1 MPDQTSR
8 PPRRRWLRWA
18 LIALG
23 VLVLLPAAGLAV
35 FIATFDAESQKPRI
49 QAAVQAAT
57 GRALTLDG
65 PIGVKFALVPTLTLE
80 DVALANAPG
89 GSRPQMATVRRIE
102 VELALLPLLSRQV
115 EVRRLVLQQPDIL
128 LETDASGRPNWV
140 FAPEGTAPAGSGQP
154 APAQTPADPAAS
166 ARDTGERLGIA
177 VNRVTIEDGR
187 VGWRDGQTGQTRALA
202 IPNLETRADDATS
215 PMRLAGRFALDGTP
229 FTLEG
234 ETGSLATLTDPSPAG
249 PWPLRL
255 VLEAAGTRIAAEGEV
270 AQPLQASG
278 WRLALDA
285 TVPELQRLAPLVP
298 DVPLPPLR
306 DISLTASLA
315 DSGATLPVL
324 SDLRLT
330 LGPAVLDALLPGLR
344 LASLTASLPR
354 QDQPLTLVAEAALN
368 GVPLRLA
375 GTLGAPMVLLPG
387 TPVRPWPVDL
397 ALSAGAATATLQ
409 GSIAD
414 ARAVT
419 GVDLVAA
426 LRVPELAALSPL
438 AGTDLPP
445 VRDIALDTRV
455 AERGP
460 AFAGGAFLRELRF
473 TSSAADAAGELI
485 YVVGQRR
492 GIAGDLASRRVD
504 LDALRTPA
512 ATPATAPAARPAP
525 PPAAQDDRVIPD
537 LPLPLEALRVL
548 DADLRWQIAEL
559 VAGGVTYQEVR
570 GALSVQNGK
579 GRLDPLTATLPGG
592 RISLRGAADV
602 TTTPPTVQLAA
613 RSEQIDL
620 AVLLPALGQ
629 PAQVAGLLGLD
640 IDLRGQGRDLRAVA
654 GTAHG
659 HVGASLVRGQ
669 VSARVLDSV
678 PAELRRL
685 VVPPGQTTQDIGLR
699 CLALRL
705 QVEDGMAKSRALLV
719 ETSIGRIGGEG
730 GLNLKSETLAF
741 RLLPD
746 VRLGG
751 ITVRAPVNVAGTL
764 RTPRIGV
771 SPEAAVA
778 GGLGAFLSLQQTPDR
793 NLQALAEAVGGS
805 RPALPD
811 CEPQLAIARGGQP
824 GPAPAAAPA
833 APAAEAPASPT
844 ESLGQ
849 NLPAPAQELLRG
861 LFGRGR

>member
-18 LIALG
+18 LIALS

-140 FAPEGTAPAGSGQP
+140 FAPEGTPPAGSGQP
-154 APAQTPADPAAS
+154 APAQTPADTAAS
-166 ARDTGERLGIA
+166 ARDTGQRLGIA

-202 IPNLETRADDATS
+202 IPSLETRAYDATS

-234 ETGSLATLTDPSPAG
+234 ETGSLATLTDPSPAD

-255 VLEAAGTRIAAEGEV
+255 VLQAAGARIAAEGEV

-315 DSGATLPVL
+315 DSGAALPVL

-354 QDQPLTLVAEAALN
+354 QDQPLTLAAEAALN

-387 TPVRPWPVDL
+387 TAARPWPVDL

-492 GIAGDLASRRVD
+492 GIAGDLTSRRVD

-512 ATPATAPAARPAP
+512 ATPAAAPAAAPAP

-548 DADLRWQIAEL
+548 DADLRWQVAAL

-579 GRLDPLTATLPGG
+579 GRLDPLTAMLPGG

-654 GTAHG
+654 GSAHG

-678 PAELRRL
+678 PVELRRL
-685 VVPPGQTTQDIGLR
+685 AVPPGQTAQDIGLR

-705 QVEDGMAKSRALLV
+705 QVEDGMARSRALLV
-719 ETSIGRIGGEG
+719 ETSVGRVGGEG
-730 GLNLKSETLAF
+730 GLNLGTEALAF

-746 VRLGG
+746 LRLGG

-771 SPEAAVA
+771 SPEAA

-805 RPALPD
+805 RPALPE

-849 NLPAPAQELLRG
+849 NLPEPAQELLRG